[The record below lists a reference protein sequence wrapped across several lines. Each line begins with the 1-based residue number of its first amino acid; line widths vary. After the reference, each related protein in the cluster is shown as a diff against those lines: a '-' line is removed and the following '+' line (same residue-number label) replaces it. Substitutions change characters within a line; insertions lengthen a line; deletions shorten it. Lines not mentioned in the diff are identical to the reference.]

1 MTDHLH
7 EQAENQSPSDVYPA
21 IRVLIA
27 DDHPI
32 VRSGIAS
39 SLAPCAD
46 LQVVAQAG
54 TGEEAVRLSR
64 ELRPDVVLMDLM
76 MPGEGGLAA
85 IRLLHQEFSEVQIIA
100 LTSFREGDL
109 VEEAL
114 VAGAIGYLLKDV
126 AEDELIKAI
135 RLAHQGVPTLAPA
148 AGQALVKMVSSGPPG
163 LGHDLT
169 EREQQVLSLMA
180 QGLSNQQIAD
190 QLVITPATVKFH
202 ARSIRSKLGTASRT
216 ETVVLALQHHLV
228 PSPPSSGTSGR
239 YTVLGLPSPFG

>member
-1 MTDHLH
+1 MTDHLP
-7 EQAENQSPSDVYPA
+7 EQSDWQVPLPEPRQNTR
-21 IRVLIA
+21 ILIV

-32 VRSGIAS
+32 VRRGIAS
-39 SLAPCAD
+39 SLQPFED
-46 LQVVAQAG
+46 LEVVAEAT
-54 TGEEAVRLSR
+54 TGEEAVQVAQTLH
-64 ELRPDVVLMDLM
+64 PNVVLMDLL
-76 MPGEGGLAA
+76 MPGMGGIPA
-85 IRLLHQEFSEVQIIA
+85 IRTLHETVPEVQIIA
-100 LTSFREGDL
+100 LTSFREGSL

-126 AEDELIKAI
+126 AVDELVKAV

-148 AGQALVKMVSSGPPG
+148 AGQALVKMVASGPPA

-180 QGLSNQQIAD
+180 KGLSNQQIAD

-202 ARSIRSKLGTASRT
+202 TRSIRSKLGTGSRT

-228 PSPPSSGTSGR
+228 EGS
-239 YTVLGLPSPFG
+239 

>member
-1 MTDHLH
+1 MTEDLN
-7 EQAENQSPSDVYPA
+7 EQAENQSPAPMYHT
-21 IRVLIA
+21 IRILIA

-32 VRSGIAS
+32 VRRGIGYTLS
-39 SLAPCAD
+39 SLDD
-46 LQVVAQAG
+46 LEVVGQAS
-54 TGEEAVRLSR
+54 TGEEAVALSR
-64 ELRPDVVLMDLM
+64 ELHPDVVLMDLM

-85 IRLLHQEFSEVQIIA
+85 IRSLHQEFPEIQIIA
-100 LTSFREGDL
+100 LTSFREGNL
-109 VEEAL
+109 VEESL

-126 AEDELIKAI
+126 AEDELVKAI

-148 AGQALVKMVSSGPPG
+148 AGQALVKMVSSGPPA

-169 EREQQVLSLMA
+169 EREQQVLTLMA

-228 PSPPSSGTSGR
+228 SPNSQAAR
-239 YTVLGLPSPFG
+239 H

>member
-7 EQAENQSPSDVYPA
+7 EQAENQSPHDVYPA

-46 LQVVAQAG
+46 LEVVARAG
-54 TGEEAVRLSR
+54 TGEEAVRLCR

-85 IRLLHQEFSEVQIIA
+85 IRLLHQEFPEVQILA

-228 PSPPSSGTSGR
+228 PTRPEAGPTGR
-239 YTVLGLPSPFG
+239 YSALGSPSPLG

>member
-1 MTDHLH
+1 MTDHPLT
-7 EQAENQSPSDVYPA
+7 QAENQPPPDVYPV
-21 IRVLIA
+21 IRILIA

-32 VRSGIAS
+32 VRGGIAS

-46 LQVVAQAG
+46 LQVVAQVG

-64 ELRPDVVLMDLM
+64 ELHPDVVLMDLM

-85 IRLLHQEFSEVQIIA
+85 IRLLHQEFPELQILA

-169 EREQQVLSLMA
+169 EREQQVLTLMA

-228 PSPPSSGTSGR
+228 PTPPSSGPTGR
-239 YTVLGLPSPFG
+239 YQALGSPSPFG

>member
-1 MTDHLH
+1 MNDHPN
-7 EQAENQSPSDVYPA
+7 EQAENQSA
-21 IRVLIA
+21 IPTFHATRILIV

-32 VRSGIAS
+32 VRNGIAS
-39 SLAPCAD
+39 SLEPFDD
-46 LQVVAQAG
+46 LEVIARAC
-54 TGEEAVRLSR
+54 TGEEALKLCE
-64 ELRPDVVLMDLM
+64 ELHPDVVLMDLL
-76 MPGEGGLAA
+76 MPGMGGIAT
-85 IRLLHQEFSEVQIIA
+85 IRLLHEAHPMIQTIA
-100 LTSFREGDL
+100 LTSFREGSL

-126 AEDELIKAI
+126 AEDELVKAI

-148 AGQALVKMVSSGPPG
+148 AGQALVKMVASGPPA

-169 EREQQVLSLMA
+169 DREQQVLALMA

-202 ARSIRSKLGTASRT
+202 TRSIRSKLGTASRT

-228 PSPPSSGTSGR
+228 AGNHRTNGSSGPPSP
-239 YTVLGLPSPFG
+239 LG